1 MKRAVRN
8 ITAAAVGLAAAMLL
22 VLVAPANAAPAP
34 EKASAATEAGDR
46 LVLPKPT
53 GPHPVGR
60 EVLHLV
66 DQNRTDPWVPTG
78 PRELM
83 VSVWYPAAAKRGKP
97 VPYAT
102 AEESRLLL
110 EIAGL
115 SNVPADTLTRVLPH
129 ARASAPP
136 KRTNRRL
143 PLVVV
148 SPGFGDPRWMLT
160 NLAEDLA
167 SHGYIVVGVDHTY
180 EGSGI
185 TFPDG
190 RVTGCLICERDVDNK
205 EIVANRVRD
214 ISFVLDRLLGHATY
228 GRMIDHDR
236 IGVVGHSMGGAA
248 ATGTT
253 LADRRVDAGINMDGN
268 FQHTLDRDDLDR
280 PFLMLAANLDLQNT
294 HIDWNAAWEHLTGWR
309 RWLNVPQMEHY
320 SYTDAAFWG
329 PPLVDVSIGELSG
342 ARSVEITRTY
352 VAAFFDQHL
361 RNRHSPL
368 LKRPSPRFPEVRFV
382 DPTTE

>member
-115 SNVPADTLTRVLPH
+115 SNV
-129 ARASAPP
+129 
-136 KRTNRRL
+136 
-143 PLVVV
+143 
-148 SPGFGDPRWMLT
+148 T

-248 ATGTT
+248 ATGTM